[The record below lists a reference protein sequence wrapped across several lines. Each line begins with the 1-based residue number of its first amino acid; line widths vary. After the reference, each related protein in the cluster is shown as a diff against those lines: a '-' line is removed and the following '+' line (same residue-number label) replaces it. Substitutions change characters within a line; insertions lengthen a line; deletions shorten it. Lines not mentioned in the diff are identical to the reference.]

1 MEIRQANIED
11 LDAIAELEMLC
22 FPPAEAASRESFEN
36 RLKAFGEHFWLLFEE
51 DKLVAM
57 VNGMVTDIPL
67 LSDKMFEDATMHD
80 EQGAWQVIFGV
91 ETHPDYQKK
100 GYASTLLARAICD
113 SQLQGR
119 KGMVL
124 TCKEKLIPF
133 YAKLGFENEGVSASV
148 HGGAVWY
155 DMRLTF

>member
-1 MEIRQANIED
+1 MTIRQATMDD
-11 LDAIAELEMLC
+11 LAAITELEKLC
-22 FPPAEAASRESFEN
+22 FPEAEAATRESFEQ
-36 RLKAFGEHFWLLFEE
+36 RLQKFANHFWLLTEGE
-51 DKLVAM
+51 QLIAL

-67 LSDKMFEDATMHD
+67 LSDAMFEDATMHD
-80 EQGAWQVIFGV
+80 ENGAWQMIFGV

-100 GYASTLLARAICD
+100 GYASMLLGRVICD
-113 SQLQGR
+113 AKMQGR
-119 KGMVL
+119 KGLVL

-133 YAKLGFENEGVSASV
+133 YSGFGFENEGVSASV